1 MTAAWTPRVQVKTYE
16 EVTGAIR
23 RARAA
28 AAELRLAGRAV
39 KDRALLAVAEAAA
52 DRTVE
57 ILDANGR
64 DLDAARDSG
73 ADGAALDQLA
83 LSEHTLKTLADEL
96 RDWARP
102 ADPVGEVLRESTRPD
117 GVHLHQVRV
126 PIGVVAVLYDGE
138 PGVLLRALGPLL
150 KAGNAVLVRAGRGG
164 TRTSETLVGI
174 AREALVGAGL
184 PADGL
189 QLISSAQRS
198 SMRYLI
204 AARGEVDLLI
214 PLLSPGL
221 RAAVI
226 PEAKVPLIEV
236 GGGRCHLYLD
246 RAADLDL
253 AVRVVLRS
261 TTGPGRLGL
270 RADTILVHTDIADRL
285 VPRLAS
291 VLGEA
296 GVALRGDPTASAL
309 APDRLAAADPGW
321 PDGPD
326 PSYVTCAVVG
336 TFDEA
341 AGHIERYGTGHTEAV
356 VTADQSVSDAFASRI
371 DAGTIVV
378 NAPTTY
384 DASTGDAATAG
395 IEPLAYSTQ
404 RLSPRGPLG
413 LAELTTTKWI
423 ARAEEGAGQLRP

>member
-1 MTAAWTPRVQVKTYE
+1 MTAAWTPRVQVQTYE
-16 EVTGAIR
+16 EVTGAIG
-23 RARAA
+23 RARVA
-28 AAELRLAGRAV
+28 AAELRLAGRAT
-39 KDRALLAVAEAAA
+39 KDRALLAVADAVAARA
-52 DRTVE
+52 AE
-57 ILDANGR
+57 ILDANGQ
-64 DLDAARDSG
+64 DLDAARSSG
-73 ADGAALDQLA
+73 ADGAALDLLA

-102 ADPVGEVLRESTRPD
+102 ADPVGEVLRTSSRPD
-117 GVHLHQVRV
+117 GVALHQVRV

-138 PGVLLRALGPLL
+138 PGILPRALGPLL
-150 KAGNAVLVRAGRGG
+150 KAGNAVLVRAGRSG
-164 TRTSETLVGI
+164 TRTNETLVAV
-174 AREALVGAGL
+174 ARDALAGAGL

-253 AVRVVLRS
+253 AVRVALGS
-261 TTGPGRLGL
+261 TTGSGRLGL
-270 RADTILVHTDIADRL
+270 RADVILVHADIADRL
-285 VPRLAS
+285 VPRLAG
-291 VLGEA
+291 VLGDA
-296 GVALRGDPTASAL
+296 GVALRGDRRATAL
-309 APDRLAAADPGW
+309 APALATDAGW
-321 PDGPD
+321 PDEPAPG
-326 PSYVTCAVVG
+326 YVTCAVVD

-341 AGHIERYGTGHTEAV
+341 TGHIERYGTGHTEAV
-356 VTADQSVSDAFASRI
+356 VTADESVSGAFASRI

-404 RLSPRGPLG
+404 RLAPRGPLG

-423 ARAEEGAGQLRP
+423 ARA